1 MLNRLALAVGGL
13 AAAGV
18 LALALGAGGF
28 TFGPPATIA
37 AADAVAPAAVAPAPQ
52 TQTVTDN
59 VYVMPTP
66 EPRVIHVNKP
76 AVAGSHQQQVVTIV
90 RRAPESESDGSEHD
104 SEGSGG
110 D

>member
-1 MLNRLALAVGGL
+1 MLNRLSLVVAGL

-18 LALALGAGGF
+18 LALALRAGGF

-37 AADAVAPAAVAPAPQ
+37 AADTVAPAAVAPAPE
-52 TQTVTDN
+52 TKTVTDN
-59 VYVMPTP
+59 VYVMPTQ
-66 EPRVIHVNKP
+66 EPRVIHVTKP
-76 AVAGSHQQQVVTIV
+76 AVASSHQQQVVTVV
-90 RRAPESESDGSEHD
+90 RSAPESESDGLEHD